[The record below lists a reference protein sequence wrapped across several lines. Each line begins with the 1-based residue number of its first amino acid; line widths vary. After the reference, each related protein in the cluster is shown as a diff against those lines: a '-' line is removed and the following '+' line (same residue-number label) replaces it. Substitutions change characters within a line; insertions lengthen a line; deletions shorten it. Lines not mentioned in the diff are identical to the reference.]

1 MLKVEKIDFIDSKD
15 RVYTITKYQ
24 IESFPLVGGEEA
36 KRVTTQAW
44 NQHGTT
50 FIDAYMESFEGEIV
64 FALNVANKSEMEIE
78 SARKAIIDI
87 LNPLNGIIQMKVT
100 LNSGSVFNRDIT
112 FVSVPLF
119 PTGFENR
126 NTIFQKVQIAY
137 EANNPFWYSDNE
149 IVESF
154 INEIP
159 LFEFPFSRAI
169 TPSIEFGS
177 IIPNKIAVNNG
188 QVEAPVII
196 QILNACVNPSILN
209 KATGEYITFT
219 NLTMY
224 ANDELLIDTRFG
236 QKKVT
241 LNNVN
246 VFNKLDP
253 ASTFFNLVV
262 GENEIEFTQ
271 NGGLPANAT
280 INFIYRNLYI
290 TI

>member
-1 MLKVEKIDFIDSKD
+1 MLKVEKIDFIDKKD
-15 RVYTITKYQ
+15 RVYTINKYQ
-24 IESFPLVGGEEA
+24 IESFPIIGGEESN
-36 KRVTTQAW
+36 RITTQAW
-44 NQHGTT
+44 NQHGNT
-50 FIDAYMESFEGEIV
+50 FINAFMEAYEGELI
-64 FALNVANKSEMEIE
+64 FAIHTANKNAAEIE
-78 SARKAIIDI
+78 EERKAIIDV

-112 FVSVPLF
+112 FINAPLF

-126 NTIFQKVQIAY
+126 NPIFQKVQLAY
-137 EANNPFWYSDNE
+137 EANNPFWYADFE

-159 LFEFPFSRAI
+159 NFEFPFTMSP
-169 TPSIEFGS
+169 TNKIEFGS
-177 IIPNKIAVNNG
+177 IIPNKFAVNNG
-188 QVEAPVII
+188 QVEAPVTI
-196 QILNACVNPSILN
+196 QILNACVDPSILN
-209 KATGEYITFT
+209 KATGEFITFKG
-219 NLTMY
+219 LTMY
-224 ANDELLIDTRFG
+224 YQDELLIDTRFG

-241 LNNVN
+241 LNGYN

-253 ASTFFNLVV
+253 ASTFFNLAI

-271 NGGLPANAT
+271 NLGQPTTAK

>member
-1 MLKVEKIDFIDSKD
+1 MLKVEKIDFIDKKD
-15 RVYTITKYQ
+15 RVYTINKYQ
-24 IESFPLVGGEEA
+24 LESFPIIGGEEA
-36 KRVTTQAW
+36 KRITTQAW
-44 NQHGTT
+44 NQHGNT
-50 FIDAYMESFEGEIV
+50 FINAFLEPYEGELI
-64 FALNVANKSEMEIE
+64 FAIHTAHKNALEIE
-78 SARKAIIDI
+78 ETRKAIIDV

-112 FVSVPLF
+112 FINAPLF

-126 NTIFQKVQIAY
+126 NLIYQKVQLAY
-137 EANNPFWYSDNE
+137 EANSPFWYSDFE

-159 LFEFPFSRAI
+159 NFEFPFTMSPTEKI
-169 TPSIEFGS
+169 IFGE
-177 IIPNKIAVNNG
+177 IVPNKIAVNDG
-188 QVEAPVII
+188 QVEAPVTI
-196 QILNACVNPSILN
+196 QILNACTNPSILN
-209 KATGEYITFT
+209 KATGEFITFN

-224 ANDELLIDTRFG
+224 YRDELLIDTRFG

-241 LNNVN
+241 LNGYN

-253 ASTFFNLVV
+253 QSTFFNLAI
-262 GENEIEFTQ
+262 GENEIEFTHNSGQ
-271 NGGLPANAT
+271 VTTAK

>member
-1 MLKVEKIDFIDSKD
+1 MLKVEKIDFTDKKNQ
-15 RVYTITKYQ
+15 VYTINKHQ
-24 IESFPLVGGEEA
+24 IESFPLIGGEEA
-36 KRVTTQAW
+36 NRIVTQAW
-44 NQHGTT
+44 NQHGNT
-50 FIDAYMESFEGEIV
+50 FVNAFMESYEGELL
-64 FALNVANKSEMEIE
+64 FALHTANKSEVEIE
-78 SARKAIIDI
+78 AARKAIIDV

-112 FVSVPLF
+112 LVSAPLF

-126 NTIFQKVQIAY
+126 NDIFQKVQIAY
-137 EANNPFWYSDNE
+137 EANSPFWYEDFE

-159 LFEFPFSRAI
+159 NFEFPFTMSPTAKI
-169 TPSIEFGS
+169 KFGD
-177 IIPNKIAVNNG
+177 IVPNKFAINDG
-188 QVEAPVII
+188 QVEAPVTI
-196 QILNACVNPSILN
+196 QILNACVDPSILN
-209 KATGEYITFT
+209 KATGEFITFKG
-219 NLTMY
+219 LTMY
-224 ANDELLIDTRFG
+224 AQDELLIDTRFG

-241 LNNVN
+241 LNGYN

-253 ASTFFNLVV
+253 QSTFFNLVI

-271 NGGLPANAT
+271 NLGLPTTAK